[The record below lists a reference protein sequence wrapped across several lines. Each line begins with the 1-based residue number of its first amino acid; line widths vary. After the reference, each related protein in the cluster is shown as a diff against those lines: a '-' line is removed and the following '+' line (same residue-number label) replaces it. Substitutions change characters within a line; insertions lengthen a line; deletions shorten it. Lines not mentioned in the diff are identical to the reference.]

1 MDVSPASSRSS
12 SGWFE
17 VLQDDLVRQRIP
29 LYEVDFEKY
38 GRYDSDYVAKA
49 TVNMNLAHVL
59 DDGTSTVSSLG
70 VRREHRDPPSQ
81 VKHRE
86 RHERGQCDPCVFFT
100 TKLGCLKGDSCPY
113 CHLPHIQDK
122 NQTTQRPRKQTR
134 DKFKA
139 AVQELLQINEGNLH
153 SIHHE
158 LQAEARKNPYIRKL
172 LQGYLDLDEPGSFGS
187 EIDSFV
193 SSGPPGLSIPPP
205 PPLPDAVTAVAPGA
219 WLSDTGGTVGSHAQ
233 VASAPNVL
241 KSTGNITLASI
252 STISTTPDTE
262 LTEYSEYE
270 SSSFALGLLLDAPQ
284 VQKVQPVQPIPPIP
298 TLSALTGPSLCRTA
312 PLAPLHAPPTTP
324 PRVLQS
330 DAPGPPPPL
339 HMASLGR

>member
-1 MDVSPASSRSS
+1 M
-12 SGWFE
+12 
-17 VLQDDLVRQRIP
+17 
-29 LYEVDFEKY
+29 
-38 GRYDSDYVAKA
+38 
-49 TVNMNLAHVL
+49 
-59 DDGTSTVSSLG
+59 SSLG

-86 RHERGQCDPCVFFT
+86 RHEKGQCDPCVFFT

-153 SIHHE
+153 LIHHE

-172 LQGYLDLDEPGSFGS
+172 LQGYLDLDEPATFGS
-187 EIDSFV
+187 EMGFV

-205 PPLPDAVTAVAPGA
+205 PPLPDAAATVAPGA
-219 WLSDTGGTVGSHAQ
+219 WLSDTGGTVGSHA
-233 VASAPNVL
+233 VAAPAPKVL
-241 KSTGNITLASI
+241 STGNTLAS
-252 STISTTPDTE
+252 SNISTTPDTE
-262 LTEYSEYE
+262 LAEYSEYE

-284 VQKVQPVQPIPPIP
+284 VQKVQPIP
-298 TLSALTGPSLCRTA
+298 TLSALGPSLCRTA
-312 PLAPLHAPPTTP
+312 PLHAPPKTP
-324 PRVLQS
+324 PRVPQS
-330 DAPGPPPPL
+330 DATGPPPPL
-339 HMASLGR
+339 HIASLGR